1 MAPRA
6 RRNLRFMH
14 ALIDRTFS
22 AVASASLDLAPRR
35 FGRVVA
41 CDGGLIEVSVI
52 VTEDKLVSRSLYTTM
67 DSLTGSDDAQ
77 MKLMGAMKEHFA
89 GAPGRTT
96 GMVDWTFAGTAAK
109 PSGKK
114 FVTEHV
120 EPFWF
125 SRLLVDSPGTCT
137 RPAHTGTE

>member
-1 MAPRA
+1 M
-6 RRNLRFMH
+6 
-14 ALIDRTFS
+14 
-22 AVASASLDLAPRR
+22 
-35 FGRVVA
+35 
-41 CDGGLIEVSVI
+41 I

-120 EPFWF
+120 EPFSPRRASGKRARARPRGQ
-125 SRLLVDSPGTCT
+125 SRAGAWGARAQALGLPRRTVCMSVLRLT
-137 RPAHTGTE
+137 RCY